1 MADPFA
7 DRHARQ
13 LTPCFFLRILAQVIG
28 PLAHQRHQSSIT
40 PPPASLSLPAVTQ
53 ACTGAP
59 RLLDGIA
66 IAVIEISMQ
75 LQVVRQ

>member
-13 LTPCFFLRILAQVIG
+13 LTPCFFFADTGTSDRTVGASAPSIK
-28 PLAHQRHQSSIT
+28 HQ
-40 PPPASLSLPAVTQ
+40 PPASLSLPTVTQ